1 MKFALIFTAIEH
13 PDLDGCCYFPSVPLA
28 TEWLADN
35 RHRVIAWEL
44 IEEATDDVV
53 AIGRNQPNG

>member
-13 PDLDGCCYFPSVPLA
+13 PDIDGCCYFPSILSA

-35 RHRVIAWEL
+35 RHRVNVWEL
-44 IEEATDDVV
+44 IDEATDDVV
-53 AIGRNQPNG
+53 DMGRNRHEG